1 MVAKTRARIA
11 QAQVGH
17 EVTNPLTLL
26 KLYRKVNALI
36 GLFQKAAASTE
47 RADVYSKSL
56 FQSRT
61 FWVNALTIVAEI
73 AQLVSG
79 LRVVPTEYMAVAL
92 GIVNVILR
100 SLTNQPVHL
109 VK

>member
-1 MVAKTRARIA
+1 M
-11 QAQVGH
+11 
-17 EVTNPLTLL
+17 TNPLTLL

-36 GLFQKAAASTE
+36 GLFQKAAASNE
-47 RADVYSKSL
+47 RADVSKSL
-56 FQSRT
+56 FQSKT

-79 LRVVPTEYMAVAL
+79 LRVVPTEYMAVGL
-92 GIVNVILR
+92 GILNVILR